1 MSWYRTGTVSVVKGS
16 TTVTGAG
23 TAFAGNALVGDIFVG
38 PDGAVYEIVNIP
50 SATVLSIR
58 SAYNGASA
66 NGAPYAITPAQTHV
80 KDLADQIRLLL
91 TPWGTAV
98 ANLGAVSTE
107 NVVPVTKGGTG
118 GHIGLPE

>member
-1 MSWYRTGTVSVVKGS
+1 MYGMSE
-16 TTVTGAG
+16 
-23 TAFAGNALVGDIFVG
+23 
-38 PDGAVYEIVNIP
+38 GAVYEIVNIP

-80 KDLADQIRLLL
+80 KDLADQIRLML
-91 TPWGTAV
+91 TQWGTAV